1 MSLGLDIGS
10 KTIKLVEVSFDGGRN
25 IMKSAGVVGF
35 VGTPIEN
42 AQDDK
47 SFITLSDAVKK
58 LVHDTKIS
66 KREVNVAIPE
76 SQSFTRVIKFPLLS
90 DQEIASAVKWEAE
103 QYIPIPVSEAIIQ
116 HEIVERREKASP
128 PEVLVLLVAAP
139 RALVEKY
146 VKVASM
152 AGLTAASIETSLV
165 AMARSVAPAN
175 QTAILMDM
183 GARATS
189 IAVAKNSQLVFSR
202 TIPTAGAAFSRAV
215 GQALGVPEAQADQY
229 KITYGLSTK
238 QLEGKV
244 AAAINPVF
252 TTITEEVKKAI
263 HYYQTE
269 LQGEMPSSI
278 VLSGGSAGLPNL
290 VPSLTKAVGIE
301 VVIGNPFS
309 KVVIDAN
316 TAKKLAA
323 YSPLYSIATGLAIR
337 RE

>member
-1 MSLGLDIGS
+1 MSVGLDIGS

-25 IMKSAGVVGF
+25 ILKSAGVVGF
-35 VGTPIEN
+35 VGTPVEN
-42 AQDDK
+42 VQDDK
-47 SFITLSDAVKK
+47 SYASLADAIKK
-58 LVHDTKIS
+58 LIHDTKVS
-66 KREVNVAIPE
+66 TREVDLAIPE

-116 HEIVERREKASP
+116 HEIVERREKTSP

-152 AGLTAASIETSLV
+152 AGLTSAAVETSLV
-165 AMARSVAPAN
+165 AMTRALAPAN

-189 IAVAKNSQLVFSR
+189 IAVVKNSQLVFSR
-202 TIPTAGAAFSRAV
+202 TIPTAGAAFTRAV
-215 GQALGVPEAQADQY
+215 GQSLGVPEAQAEQY
-229 KITYGLSTK
+229 KTTYGLSAK

-244 AAAINPVF
+244 AAAITPVF
-252 TTITEEVKKAI
+252 TTVTEEIKKAV

-269 LQGEMPSSI
+269 LQGEMPTSL
-278 VLSGGSAGLPNL
+278 VLSGGSAGLPSL
-290 VPSLTKAVGIE
+290 VPSLTKAVGVE
-301 VVIGNPFS
+301 VVIGNPFA
-309 KVVIDAN
+309 KVVTDPV
-316 TAKKLAA
+316 TAKKLSA
-323 YSPLYSIATGLAIR
+323 YAPLYSVATGLAIR